1 MITHIDITGVQSF
14 TPDDKAKR
22 YIQKKIGG
30 LDRLLS
36 RHARKSIYAEVKV
49 AELSNKG
56 ASKYE
61 VEVLLHIPGKTL
73 TAKDST
79 MNIMAATDIVEQK
92 LAVQLRKYK
101 QDRLPHIGR
110 RKLLDRFKRSF
121 DREQQLT

>member
-1 MITHIDITGVQSF
+1 MITHIDISGVKSF

-22 YIQKKIGG
+22 YIRKKIGG
-30 LDRLLS
+30 LDRLLP
-36 RHARKSIYAEVKV
+36 RHARKSVYAEVKV
-49 AELSNKG
+49 GEINSKG

-61 VEVLLHIPGKTL
+61 VEVLLRVPGKTL

-79 MNIMAATDIVEQK
+79 MNVMAATDIVEQK

-101 QDRLPHIGR
+101 QDRVPHIGR